1 MCTISIETITP
12 KKAEQ
17 WLSVNTTN
25 RKLREGVAER
35 YAADMKGGK
44 WTQCITPIAFYE
56 DGELADGQHR
66 LWAIVE
72 SGMTVQF
79 PVMRGL
85 SRDDGLNIDTGL
97 NRTLVDNAKIA
108 GSSERPLSHHLIA
121 VVKAIE
127 TGGKCGTGAFT
138 HAQTLELIE
147 RHYEAANWAL
157 HHGPRKR
164 GMRNACTLAAI
175 ARAYWHER
183 DLARLEQYGAVL
195 DQGFANGEE
204 DSAAVAMR
212 NYLIEKG
219 AYLMRGPLWADTF
232 KKVQNSLRYFMQRKR
247 LTVIKGV
254 AEEVYPLVPV
264 PAPGTLRRARRA

>member
-1 MCTISIETITP
+1 MSTISIETITP

-17 WLSVNTTN
+17 WLSVNTSN

-35 YAADMKGGK
+35 YAADMKAGK

-72 SGMTVQF
+72 SGVAVQL

-97 NRTLVDNAKIA
+97 NRTLVDNAKIS
-108 GSSERPLSHHLIA
+108 GGIEYQLSHHLIA

-127 TGGKCGTGAFT
+127 TGGKCGSGAFT
-138 HAQTLELIE
+138 HAQTLELVE
-147 RHYEAANWAL
+147 RHYEAAHWAL

-164 GMRNACTLAAI
+164 GMRNACTLAAL

-183 DLARLEQYGAVL
+183 DLTRLEKYGDVL
-195 DQGFANGEE
+195 DTGFANGEE

-212 NYLIEKG
+212 NYLLEKG
-219 AYLMRGPLWADTF
+219 TYLMRGPLWADTF
-232 KKVQNSLRYFMQRKR
+232 KKVQNTIRYFMQRKK
-247 LTVIKGV
+247 LMVIKGV
-254 AEEVYPLVPV
+254 ADEVYPLVQ
-264 PAPGTLRRARRA
+264 PAPPGTLRRARRA